1 MKNIWEKT
9 LADIQKTTSSDI
21 FGTWFKKISYVESS
35 EEESFNRVI
44 TLTVPTPH
52 HKEYIKA
59 NWLGKLEQIASN
71 HASRPVEIKLL
82 VGKAKVPVIPAEP
95 ELPLFEPVEER
106 KPAISIDQLAEKCG
120 LHRGLTF
127 EKFVTGKANEVAR
140 SSAEIVSSQPGTQF
154 NPFFIYGGVGLGK
167 THLMHAIGRRI
178 LEENPNVRLRCVSAD
193 VFVREVVDLSS
204 GGFVSDEKIKKFDET
219 YRTLDVLLMDDVQL
233 LAKKGGTQS
242 YLFGI
247 FEALLPNNKQI
258 IMTCDTYAR
267 QLSDFDDRLISRLTK
282 GMSVSIE
289 PAEFEL
295 RAAILFEKAKQQ
307 NIDLPEDVAYFIATR
322 MNTNIRELEGALN
335 TVIMNAKVYS
345 APITVELATRA
356 LRGITSTGPISLENI
371 QKTTAQH
378 FNIKIADMFSS
389 SRKSSVVRP
398 RMIAMYLAK
407 ELTQKSLMEIGSSFG
422 GRDHTTVLNAVR
434 KITKE
439 RAADPELNHT
449 LHLIEQSLKNWA

>member
-1 MKNIWEKT
+1 MKNIWEKVLT
-9 LADIQKTTSSDI
+9 ELRGNVSSDI
-21 FGTWFKKISYVESS
+21 YATWFKKIAYHQSP
-35 EEESFNRVI
+35 EEAEGKL
-44 TLTVPTPH
+44 TLTVPSQPH
-52 HKEYIKA
+52 LQYLRKNWADRLQSLASQVAGQPITIKFLVA
-59 NWLGKLEQIASN
+59 QTVDPII
-71 HASRPVEIKLL
+71 PTEI
-82 VGKAKVPVIPAEP
+82 
-95 ELPLFEPVEER
+95 ELPLFDSPNEEA
-106 KPAISIDQLAEKCG
+106 KPEISIDQLAEQCG

-127 EKFVTGKANEVAR
+127 ETFVTGKANEVAR

-178 LEENPNVRLRCVSAD
+178 LENNPKAKIRCVSAD

-204 GGFVSDEKIKKFDET
+204 GGTFSDAKIKKFDET

-233 LAKKGGTQS
+233 LAKKGGTQNH
-242 YLFGI
+242 LFGI
-247 FEALLPNNKQI
+247 FESLLPNNKQI

-282 GMSVSIE
+282 GLSVGIE

-307 NIDLPEDVAYFIATR
+307 GLELPEDVAYYIARR

-335 TVIMNAKVYS
+335 TVIMNAKVYN

-356 LRGITSTGPISLENI
+356 LRGMTSTGPISLENI
-371 QKTTAQH
+371 QKETAQH
-378 FNIKIADMFSS
+378 FNIKIADMYSS
-389 SRKSSVVRP
+389 SRKASIVKP

-407 ELTQKSLMEIGSSFG
+407 ELTQKSLMDIGSSFG

-434 KITKE
+434 KISKE

>member
-1 MKNIWEKT
+1 M
-9 LADIQKTTSSDI
+9 
-21 FGTWFKKISYVESS
+21 
-35 EEESFNRVI
+35 
-44 TLTVPTPH
+44 
-52 HKEYIKA
+52 
-59 NWLGKLEQIASN
+59 
-71 HASRPVEIKLL
+71 
-82 VGKAKVPVIPAEP
+82 
-95 ELPLFEPVEER
+95 LFR
-106 KPAISIDQLAEKCG
+106 S
-120 LHRGLTF
+120 LTF
-127 EKFVTGKANEVAR
+127 DTFVTGKANEVAR

-178 LEENPNVRLRCVSAD
+178 LENNPKAKIRCVSAD

-204 GGFVSDEKIKKFDET
+204 GGTFSDAKIKKFDET

-233 LAKKGGTQS
+233 LAKKGGTQNH
-242 YLFGI
+242 LFGI
-247 FEALLPNNKQI
+247 FESLLPNNKQI

-282 GMSVSIE
+282 GLSVGIE

-295 RAAILFEKAKQQ
+295 RAAILFKKAKQQ
-307 NIDLPEDVAYFIATR
+307 GLELPEDVAYYIARR

-335 TVIMNAKVYS
+335 TVIMNAKVYN

-356 LRGITSTGPISLENI
+356 LRGMTSTGPISLENI
-371 QKTTAQH
+371 QKETAQH
-378 FNIKIADMFSS
+378 FNIKIADMYSS
-389 SRKSSVVRP
+389 SRKASIVKP

-407 ELTQKSLMEIGSSFG
+407 ELTQKSLMDIGSSFG

-434 KITKE
+434 KISKE

>member
-1 MKNIWEKT
+1 MKNIWEKV
-9 LADIQKTTSSDI
+9 LAELRGSVSSDLYN
-21 FGTWFKKISYVESS
+21 TWFKTAVY
-35 EEESFNRVI
+35 
-44 TLTVPTPH
+44 TPTP
-52 HKEYIKA
+52 EEA
-59 NWLGKLEQIASN
+59 EGKLTLAVSSLTKINYYRSEWLNRLQALASKY
-71 HASRPVEIKLL
+71 AGRPVSVKFVVAET
-82 VGKAKVPVIPAEP
+82 KAPMIPAEP
-95 ELPLFEPVEER
+95 ELPLFDPP
-106 KPAISIDQLAEKCG
+106 PAARPEQTIDEIAEKCG

-127 EKFVTGKANEVAR
+127 ETFVTGKANEVAK

-178 LEENPNVRLRCVSAD
+178 LENNPKAKVRCVSAD

-204 GGFVSDEKIKKFDET
+204 GGTVSDAKIKKFDET

-242 YLFGI
+242 HLFGI
-247 FEALLPNNKQI
+247 FESLLPNNKQI

-282 GMSVSIE
+282 GLSVGIE

-307 NIDLPEDVAYFIATR
+307 GLELPEDVAYYIARR

-335 TVIMNAKVYS
+335 TVIMNAKVYN
-345 APITVELATRA
+345 APITVELATKA
-356 LRGITSTGPISLENI
+356 LRGMTSTGPISLENI

-378 FNIKIADMFSS
+378 FNIKIADMYSS
-389 SRKSSVVRP
+389 SRKSSIVKP

-407 ELTQKSLMEIGSSFG
+407 ELTQKSLMDIGSSFG

-434 KITKE
+434 KISKE
-439 RAADPELNHT
+439 RASDPELNHT

>member
-1 MKNIWEKT
+1 MKNIWEKVLT
-9 LADIQKTTSSDI
+9 EIRGSVSSDI
-21 FGTWFKKISYVESS
+21 YATWFKKVAYQQTP
-35 EEESFNRVI
+35 EEAEGKL
-44 TLTVPTPH
+44 TLTVPSLPH
-52 HKEYIKA
+52 LQYLKKNWWERLQSLATSIAGQPISIKFQVA
-59 NWLGKLEQIASN
+59 QTVNPMI
-71 HASRPVEIKLL
+71 PTEI
-82 VGKAKVPVIPAEP
+82 
-95 ELPLFEPVEER
+95 ELPLFDPPVQTAPE
-106 KPAISIDQLAEKCG
+106 ISIEQMAEQCG

-127 EKFVTGKANEVAR
+127 ETFVTGKANEVAR

-178 LEENPNVRLRCVSAD
+178 LENNPRAKIRCVSAD
-193 VFVREVVDLSS
+193 VFVREVFDLSS
-204 GGFVSDEKIKKFDET
+204 GGTVSDAKIKKFDET

-233 LAKKGGTQS
+233 LAKKGGTQAH
-242 YLFGI
+242 LFGI
-247 FEALLPNNKQI
+247 FESLLPNNKQI

-282 GMSVSIE
+282 GLSVGIE

-307 NIDLPEDVAYFIATR
+307 GFELPEDVAYYIARR

-335 TVIMNAKVYS
+335 TVIMNAKVYN
-345 APITVELATRA
+345 APITVELATKA
-356 LRGITSTGPISLENI
+356 LRGMTSTGPISLENI

-378 FNIKIADMFSS
+378 FNIKIADMYSS
-389 SRKSSVVRP
+389 SRKSSIVKP

-407 ELTQKSLMEIGSSFG
+407 ELTQKSLMDIGSSFG

-434 KITKE
+434 KISKE